1 MDTKSKNSRKFGIL
15 ILILLLAA
23 SSAVMMLQYGT
34 IRRQIES
41 VQEEGSRSGETAADM
56 ANTLAEGNYLLYNRY
71 VRDTDPA
78 EVLSLYGQQRFDL
91 AEKYLDYEL
100 IDSKDEVIASDLP
113 EEEQEKLHEDGK
125 EYAFRVKYIFSENGD
140 KLNMPC
146 GVRDKFFLNPHF
158 VIRDAGTLR
167 WFAGLPAAV
176 CGWTLEAIKPDRG
189 DPPVQ
194 NGAGF
199 DGANTTAAGHLFIF
213 PRIAQNYVF
222 IFYVSLDEKNVHFVR
237 DSCKIFLQTKLPFGS
252 CNVVL
257 RARAVRSPLSGR

>member
-1 MDTKSKNSRKFGIL
+1 MKSSTRSSISSPSSFWRMRNNGACRKNLSFSFPICYNKLAGLPGPHRSRPAGSSLFIL
-15 ILILLLAA
+15 TFCYRGCRIN
-23 SSAVMMLQYGT
+23 VWT
-34 IRRQIES
+34 
-41 VQEEGSRSGETAADM
+41 
-56 ANTLAEGNYLLYNRY
+56 
-71 VRDTDPA
+71 
-78 EVLSLYGQQRFDL
+78 
-91 AEKYLDYEL
+91 
-100 IDSKDEVIASDLP
+100 
-113 EEEQEKLHEDGK
+113 
-125 EYAFRVKYIFSENGD
+125 
-140 KLNMPC
+140 
-146 GVRDKFFLNPHF
+146 
-158 VIRDAGTLR
+158 
-167 WFAGLPAAV
+167 AGLPAAF

-199 DGANTTAAGHLFIF
+199 DGAYTAAAGHLFIF

>member
-125 EYAFRVKYIFSENGD
+125 RVCLPCEIYFFRKRRFGGY
-140 KLNMPC
+140 
-146 GVRDKFFLNPHF
+146 
-158 VIRDAGTLR
+158 
-167 WFAGLPAAV
+167 
-176 CGWTLEAIKPDRG
+176 PDRR
-189 DPPVQ
+189 
-194 NGAGF
+194 NG
-199 DGANTTAAGHLFIF
+199 I
-213 PRIAQNYVF
+213 
-222 IFYVSLDEKNVHFVR
+222 
-237 DSCKIFLQTKLPFGS
+237 
-252 CNVVL
+252 
-257 RARAVRSPLSGR
+257 RSRRGIQYGIDLY

>member
-1 MDTKSKNSRKFGIL
+1 
-15 ILILLLAA
+15 
-23 SSAVMMLQYGT
+23 
-34 IRRQIES
+34 
-41 VQEEGSRSGETAADM
+41 
-56 ANTLAEGNYLLYNRY
+56 
-71 VRDTDPA
+71 
-78 EVLSLYGQQRFDL
+78 
-91 AEKYLDYEL
+91 
-100 IDSKDEVIASDLP
+100 
-113 EEEQEKLHEDGK
+113 
-125 EYAFRVKYIFSENGD
+125 
-140 KLNMPC
+140 MPC

-194 NGAGF
+194 NRAGF
-199 DGANTTAAGHLFIF
+199 DGAYTAAAGHLFIF
-213 PRIAQNYVF
+213 PRIAQIYVF
-222 IFYVSLDEKNVHFVR
+222 IFYVSLDVKNVHFVR

>member
-113 EEEQEKLHEDGK
+113 EEELKCPIK
-125 EYAFRVKYIFSENGD
+125 RPSSF
-140 KLNMPC
+140 
-146 GVRDKFFLNPHF
+146 
-158 VIRDAGTLR
+158 
-167 WFAGLPAAV
+167 
-176 CGWTLEAIKPDRG
+176 KPDGLLKIRRVG
-189 DPPVQ
+189 LWHK
-194 NGAGF
+194 GCF
-199 DGANTTAAGHLFIF
+199 
-213 PRIAQNYVF
+213 
-222 IFYVSLDEKNVHFVR
+222 FVY
-237 DSCKIFLQTKLPFGS
+237 TK
-252 CNVVL
+252 
-257 RARAVRSPLSGR
+257 

>member
-125 EYAFRVKYIFSENGD
+125 GVCLPCEIYFFRKRRFGGY
-140 KLNMPC
+140 
-146 GVRDKFFLNPHF
+146 
-158 VIRDAGTLR
+158 
-167 WFAGLPAAV
+167 
-176 CGWTLEAIKPDRG
+176 PDRR
-189 DPPVQ
+189 
-194 NGAGF
+194 NG
-199 DGANTTAAGHLFIF
+199 I
-213 PRIAQNYVF
+213 
-222 IFYVSLDEKNVHFVR
+222 
-237 DSCKIFLQTKLPFGS
+237 
-252 CNVVL
+252 
-257 RARAVRSPLSGR
+257 RSRRGIQYGIDLY

>member
-125 EYAFRVKYIFSENGD
+125 EFWRISRSAERHSEQKRHTIWNRSILTRLKASSLTGRYQA
-140 KLNMPC
+140 LQ
-146 GVRDKFFLNPHF
+146 R
-158 VIRDAGTLR
+158 LR
-167 WFAGLPAAV
+167 M
-176 CGWTLEAIKPDRG
+176 
-189 DPPVQ
+189 
-194 NGAGF
+194 
-199 DGANTTAAGHLFIF
+199 
-213 PRIAQNYVF
+213 
-222 IFYVSLDEKNVHFVR
+222 
-237 DSCKIFLQTKLPFGS
+237 
-252 CNVVL
+252 L
-257 RARAVRSPLSGR
+257 RSFTG

>member
-1 MDTKSKNSRKFGIL
+1 
-15 ILILLLAA
+15 
-23 SSAVMMLQYGT
+23 
-34 IRRQIES
+34 
-41 VQEEGSRSGETAADM
+41 
-56 ANTLAEGNYLLYNRY
+56 
-71 VRDTDPA
+71 
-78 EVLSLYGQQRFDL
+78 
-91 AEKYLDYEL
+91 
-100 IDSKDEVIASDLP
+100 
-113 EEEQEKLHEDGK
+113 
-125 EYAFRVKYIFSENGD
+125 
-140 KLNMPC
+140 MPC

-199 DGANTTAAGHLFIF
+199 DGAYTAAAGHLFIF

-257 RARAVRSPLSGR
+257 RARAVRLPFRGDDKVCVRSAFSFPLRCRFHGGEKAKEKGGANL